1 MKNSKL
7 FKTMVIAILVS
18 PTFLL
23 SVYAQDTE
31 VEQGDLTFIISD
43 NVSPSNFAEYE
54 QWIKEFKALAD
65 ETGAPDYFVS
75 RNDQGMSFFMNIG
88 KTMAGY
94 DELNKKFGEWF
105 SNNPKVMELD
115 EKYEHT
121 RNYSRTSLWR
131 HNPAQSYVPEG
142 YDNTVS
148 RTYTRVFTNW
158 IKSGQ
163 TEKTNEIIGEYLA
176 EWTRAG
182 ISASTNTYWNVFG
195 EEQACVVFV
204 TSYANPEAWWA
215 SRAEINEKV
224 GESKLKELEN
234 KLNAVM
240 RKQEQSESFGR
251 PDLAHTNQ

>member
-1 MKNSKL
+1 MI
-7 FKTMVIAILVS
+7 IAILVS
-18 PTFLL
+18 PSFML
-23 SVYAQDTE
+23 SAYAQDAE
-31 VEQGDLTFIISD
+31 NEQGDLTFIISD

-65 ETGAPDYFVS
+65 ETGAPDYGVAK
-75 RNDQGMSFFMNIG
+75 NEQGMSFFMNVG
-88 KTMAGY
+88 KNMAGY

-105 SNNPKVMELD
+105 GTNPKAEELNK
-115 EKYEHT
+115 KYGNT
-121 RNYSRTSLWR
+121 RNFSKTSLWR

-148 RTYTRVFTNW
+148 RTYTRVITNW

-163 TEKTNEIIGEYLA
+163 TEKANEIIGEYLA

-182 ISASTNTYWNVFG
+182 IGASTNTYWNVFG

-204 TSYANPEAWWA
+204 TSYESTDAWMT
-215 SRAEINEKV
+215 SRAEVFEKV
-224 GESKLKELEN
+224 GEAKLNELEN
-234 KLNAVM
+234 KFNTVL

-251 PDLAHTNQ
+251 PDLAHSNQ